1 MTVRVCTGAGM
12 RARETEAF
20 AAGRDPYEVMGT
32 AGEGVAAVILARYP
46 EVRTQGAIVFAGTGN
61 NGGDGWVIAGA
72 LAREGCPVQVEALGE
87 PTTADAQR
95 AKGGAASVA
104 LERAAERGAVTAPAV
119 VVDALLGVGT
129 MGEPRGAVAE
139 AIARIE
145 ALRAH
150 GARVV
155 AVDLPSGIDATTG
168 AGGRVVHAD
177 CTVTFDAM
185 KQGLLH
191 RRDEAGAIVVLDI
204 GLGPIMD
211 EAKARALGPALID
224 AAWVRRAVPPIPAA
238 AHKGV
243 RRRIAIVGG
252 GEGMAGAPLLAARG
266 ALRSGIGMVR
276 LLVAPTNVPV
286 VQGALPEA
294 MAARWPMT
302 EEEQTPVLEWSH
314 ALVLGPG
321 LGRGTKSRAL
331 VERLLVTWRG
341 PVVLDADGLN
351 VFEGEPRTLGSL
363 LGARPAIVTPH
374 PVETA
379 RLMRLDPAAILAH
392 RFAVGAE
399 LAKTLGA
406 VVLLKGPPTV
416 ISAPDG
422 RVAVVAAGSPAL
434 GTGGSGDVLSGIV
447 TTLLAQL
454 GDPFAAAAAGAWVHG
469 RAGELA
475 AGIDHPVLEQSA
487 RCSVRGA
494 TLGDVI
500 DALPMAWRLD
510 DPAPR
515 APILAVLPKVGGER

>member
-1 MTVRVCTGAGM
+1 MTVRVCTAAGM
-12 RARETEAF
+12 RAREDQAF
-20 AAGRDPYEVMGT
+20 AAGRSSYDAMRA
-32 AGEGVAAVILARYP
+32 AGEGTAAVILAHYP
-46 EVRTQGAIVFAGTGN
+46 AVRTQGAIVFVGTGN
-61 NGGDGWVIAGA
+61 NGGDGWVIAGV
-72 LAREGCPVQVEALGE
+72 LAHEGCPVQVESLGE
-87 PTTADAQR
+87 PTSADAQR
-95 AKGGAASVA
+95 AKGAASVA

-119 VVDALLGVGT
+119 VVDALLGTGAK
-129 MGEPRGAVAE
+129 GEPRGVLAD
-139 AIARIE
+139 AIARIG
-145 ALRAH
+145 ALRST

-155 AVDLPSGIDATTG
+155 AVDIPSGIDATSG

-185 KQGLLH
+185 KQGLLL
-191 RRDEAGAIVVLDI
+191 RRDETGALVVLDI
-204 GLGPIMD
+204 GLGALVD
-211 EAKARALGPALID
+211 ENAARAFGPELID
-224 AAWVRRAVPPIPAA
+224 AEWVRAAVPPIPAA

-243 RRRIAIVGG
+243 RRRITIVGG
-252 GEGMAGAPLLAARG
+252 GDGMAGAPALAAGG

-314 ALVLGPG
+314 LLLLGPG
-321 LGRGTKSRAL
+321 LGMGTKSRAL

-341 PVVLDADGLN
+341 PVVLDADALN

-374 PVETA
+374 PVEAA
-379 RLMRLDPAAILAH
+379 RLMRLDPAAILAN
-392 RFAVGAE
+392 RFIVGAE

-447 TTLLAQL
+447 ATLLAQL
-454 GDPFAAAAAGAWVHG
+454 GDPFVAAAAGAWVHG

-475 AGIDHPVLEQSA
+475 AGIDVPGRDRRA
-487 RCSVRGA
+487 MRSVRG
-494 TLGDVI
+494 TNLTDVI
-500 DALPMAWRLD
+500 DALPKVWRLD
-510 DPAPR
+510 DAAPL
-515 APILAVLPKVGGER
+515 APILSQLPKVGGER